1 MWHDE
6 EAVVASYEGEIT
18 EIMNFEPTPYFQ
30 SPYWLLKNPVNI
42 QGNSGFVYT
51 TDHLGEALFDWVLGQ
66 ENSENY
72 NYWCY
77 ESATFMPNKLP
88 VLCNLD
94 ITDIPEDEAVAE
106 LVSVYPNPA
115 MEKVTINGA
124 EVTEVQVYNALGQ
137 MVKTVKNSNEV
148 SLEGLVQGVYMVR
161 IRDGEGRIFMEKV
174 MVR

>member
-1 MWHDE
+1 M
-6 EAVVASYEGEIT
+6 
-18 EIMNFEPTPYFQ
+18 
-30 SPYWLLKNPVNI
+30 
-42 QGNSGFVYT
+42 
-51 TDHLGEALFDWVLGQ
+51 ALFDWVLGQ

-124 EVTEVQVYNALGQ
+124 KVTEVQVYNALGQ
-137 MVKTVKNSNEV
+137 MVKRVKNSNEV
-148 SLEGLVQGVYMVR
+148 SLEGLSQGVYLLR
-161 IRDGEGRIFMEKV
+161 IRDEEGRSFGARIIVK
-174 MVR
+174 